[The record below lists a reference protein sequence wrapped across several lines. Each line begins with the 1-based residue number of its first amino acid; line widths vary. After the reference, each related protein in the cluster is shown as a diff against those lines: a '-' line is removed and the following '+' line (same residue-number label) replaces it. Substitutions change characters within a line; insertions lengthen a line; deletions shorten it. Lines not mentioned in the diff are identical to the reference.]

1 MHRYFCGV
9 SMAFATRPAA
19 PPPEA
24 ESIRSLTRIAGI
36 LALVFGIILILVGV
50 FALIIIVGIIPLIF
64 GIVDIIIYT
73 NCNEIIR
80 LVDEGDYRRAK
91 EKTLVW
97 MVIGFI
103 LGGLIVGILLLVAYL
118 RYDDLLRRVQAPATP
133 V

>member
-50 FALIIIVGIIPLIF
+50 SLSSL
-64 GIVDIIIYT
+64 
-73 NCNEIIR
+73 
-80 LVDEGDYRRAK
+80 
-91 EKTLVW
+91 
-97 MVIGFI
+97 
-103 LGGLIVGILLLVAYL
+103 
-118 RYDDLLRRVQAPATP
+118 
-133 V
+133 